1 MKKRV
6 LTVAGLICAATVLAA
21 FAPPMNPSLANDQE
35 NVTVIYKSNPNW
47 PVRGLMTTDPCEFR
61 TCQNI

>member
-1 MKKRV
+1 MKKRI
-6 LTVAGLICAATVLAA
+6 LTAAGLICAATVLAA
-21 FAPPMNPSLANDQE
+21 FAPPMTASVAGAQQ

-61 TCQNI
+61 TCHNI

>member
-1 MKKRV
+1 MKKRI
-6 LTVAGLICAATVLAA
+6 LTAAGLICAATVLAA
-21 FAPPMNPSLANDQE
+21 FAPPMTASVAGAQQ